1 MKKIEFFML
10 FFLLLFFLL
19 AGTFCS
25 LKKGGGDNG
34 ESDGNGQGPPVT
46 YWTAFSSL
54 KIRPNDQAGT
64 SPEVHIKA
72 AKNEYESFQIFLT
85 DIREITVNNIS
96 VSSLTG
102 GSGIIGSSN
111 IMVYREAYI
120 NIKKISNKEGETG
133 LWPDALIPAVDSFF
147 KETRGA
153 FPVVVKANRNQA
165 FWFDVFVPP
174 GTSAGEYEGKVTVHI
189 AGENAFDIPVK
200 LTVWNFKLPSTAS
213 LVTAYGFDGW
223 ENLLGHFGSQDNST
237 YDMITPLSLLYT
249 ECALMNRIS
258 LESAIAEDW
267 SIYPWP
273 PTAPID
279 WSDFDKN
286 WGPFFNGKDLA
297 FGLKNA
303 KLTSQGLLRHG
314 DTKKEEIAYI
324 RNFVAHFKKKGWYKI
339 LFDYTWDEPH
349 DREDFEALKERAS
362 LVRQADAGMRLL
374 VTTDILMGKKFGI
387 TGIVDIWTPVINA
400 MHDKPGSI
408 CWDSE
413 YAGNQRDHY
422 SPFIASGN
430 ELWWYQSCESH
441 GCGEG
446 DSQSDCF
453 TRWPSYAID
462 IPAVYNRFMEWL
474 SFKYGISG
482 ELYYGTNIAYYGI
495 SGNKDPWNNQYYFW
509 GNGDG
514 TLFYPGRP
522 DKIGG
527 THHIPVESIRLKMI
541 REGMEDY
548 EYMNLLKELGD
559 ESFARSQVNSVVTNT
574 FTFSHDPE
582 VLYAAREKMAE
593 RIQTILSANLLN
605 TSDKQ

>member
-1 MKKIEFFML
+1 MKKNNFRILCFFL
-10 FFLLLFFLL
+10 FFFLI

-25 LKKGGGDNG
+25 LKKGAGDNG
-34 ESDGNGQGPPVT
+34 ESNGNGEPPVT
-46 YWTAFSSL
+46 CWTASSSL
-54 KIRPNDQAGT
+54 KIRPDSPAGT
-64 SPEVHIKA
+64 SQKVHIKA
-72 AKNEYESFQIFLT
+72 AKNEYESFQVILR
-85 DIREITVNNIS
+85 DSKEMTVNTIS
-96 VSSLTG
+96 VSSL
-102 GSGIIGSSN
+102 SGSSGTIDKSN
-111 IMVYREAYI
+111 LMVYRVAYI
-120 NIKKISNKEGETG
+120 NINKASNNEGKTG
-133 LWPDALIPAVDSFF
+133 LWPDALIPAVDPFF
-147 KETRGA
+147 KETRNA
-153 FPVVVKANRNQA
+153 FPVVVKADKNQA

-174 GTSAGEYEGKVTVHI
+174 GTSAGEYEGKITIDI
-189 AGENAFDIPVK
+189 ASENSFDIPVK
-200 LTVWNFKLPSTAS
+200 LTVWNFELPSTS
-213 LVTAYGFDGW
+213 TLVTAFGFDGW
-223 ENLLGHFGSQDNST
+223 ENLLGHYGNRDDNV
-237 YDMITPLSLLYT
+237 YDMITPLSMLYT
-249 ECALMNRIS
+249 ECALMNRVS
-258 LESAIAEDW
+258 LESAIGEDW

-273 PTAPID
+273 ATALID

-303 KLTSQGLLRHG
+303 KLTSQGLLQHG
-314 DTKKEEIAYI
+314 DTKNEEIAYI
-324 RNFVAHFKKKGWYKI
+324 RNFVAHFKKKGWYHI
-339 LFDYTWDEPH
+339 LFDYTYDEPH
-349 DREDFEALKERAS
+349 DEEDFDAVKERAS

-374 VTTDILMGKKFGI
+374 VTTDIINGKKFAI

-413 YAGNQRDHY
+413 YAGNQRDRY

-446 DSQSDCF
+446 DSRSECF
-453 TRWPSYAID
+453 TGWPSYAID
-462 IPAVYNRFMEWL
+462 IPAVYNRIMEWL
-474 SFKYGISG
+474 SFKYRISG
-482 ELYYGTNIAYYGI
+482 ELYYGTNIAYYGM
-495 SGNKDPWNNQYYFW
+495 SGDKDPWNNQYYFW

-522 DKIGG
+522 GKIGG
-527 THHIPVESIRLKMI
+527 TRHIPVESIRLKMI

-582 VLYAAREKMAE
+582 VLYGAREKMAE
-593 RIQTILSANLLN
+593 RIQAIASIHR
-605 TSDKQ
+605 